1 MNHINGNGKHFFD
14 PVCHQ
19 PTFSAHLSDID
30 CHHSELIHILT
41 ERKTDTCLIDV
52 PYPVGK
58 TMKHVSDAT
67 NRPTGPFRMY
77 GYAERLLH
85 SPCINVYN
93 QYTVE
98 AIHEAITFNQIMKP
112 TFKLPALQT
121 SILFFSHSMTSRHE
135 MPKNGIP
142 VDGVANQGVAN
153 QGVANEGVAN
163 EGVANEGVA
172 IVSPTPT
179 PTPTSIEPLPQPP
192 NLSYIKPYAIT
203 SIECQR
209 ILQLQIP
216 QYWNWMNRDHIS
228 APLNQGDC
236 GNCWAISAATCMND
250 VFVASNRALVNPGL
264 HHDYI
269 LNCYPQS
276 QCRGGNPILAM
287 NHIAENGISPCTT
300 CDCPSFKYFPSELS
314 LICIPPKLEE
324 YTTEEA
330 SVFSEFLTR
339 LYGTDIH
346 MDMSTLPPSSIQRLI
361 KHHIYT
367 VGPVLG
373 GFHVFKNFIK
383 GDFRETND
391 IYIETES
398 YQGVSGIDYNDV
410 DRDWIGSHA
419 VVIVGW
425 GYCTVRDQRVEYWV
439 VRNSWGEEWGEK
451 GLFKMAMYGTTPL
464 FNRYSQFEYPSLV
477 TLSASDS
484 YYAVTGGVLLFKAG
498 AITNPVSTFTLPSP
512 RYSMPILLIL
522 TIGLILLVVLIL
534 FFKK

>member
-19 PTFSAHLSDID
+19 PTFSKHLSDID
-30 CHHSELIHILT
+30 CHHTELIHILT
-41 ERKTDTCLIDV
+41 QRKTDTCLIEV

-58 TMKHVSDAT
+58 TFVSDVQS
-67 NRPTGPFRMY
+67 NRPTVPFRMY
-77 GYAERLLH
+77 GYAERLIH

-93 QYTVE
+93 QYNVE
-98 AIHEAITFNQIMKP
+98 TIHEAILFNQIMKP
-112 TFKLPALQT
+112 RFKVPALQT
-121 SILFFSHSMTSRHE
+121 SILFFSNSMMNRHD
-135 MPKNGIP
+135 MPN
-142 VDGVANQGVAN
+142 DSVAV
-153 QGVANEGVAN
+153 
-163 EGVANEGVA
+163 
-172 IVSPTPT
+172 VSPTPT
-179 PTPTSIEPLPQPP
+179 PTPTPTQTPIPTEPLIPAPPQ
-192 NLSYIKPYAIT
+192 LAFIKPYAIT

-228 APLNQGDC
+228 VPLNQGDC

-250 VFVASNRALVNPGL
+250 VFVASNRALVNPNL

-287 NHIAENGISPCTT
+287 NHIAENGIAPCTT
-300 CDCPSFKYFPSELS
+300 CDCPSSKYFPSELS
-314 LICIPPKLEE
+314 LICIPPKLDE
-324 YTTEEA
+324 YTSEEA
-330 SVFSEFLTR
+330 AVFSEFLTS

-346 MDMSTLPPSSIQRLI
+346 MDMSKLPSSSIQRLI

-367 VGPVLG
+367 IGPVLG

-398 YQGVSGIDYNDV
+398 YQGVAGIQYNDI

-425 GYCTVRDQRVEYWV
+425 GYDTVRNQRVDYWV

-451 GLFKMAMYGTTPL
+451 GLFKIAMYGTNPL

-477 TLSASDS
+477 TLSSSDAF
-484 YYAVTGGVLLFKAG
+484 YAVTGGVLLFKAG
-498 AITNPVSTFTLPSP
+498 AIINPVTKFSIPKP
-512 RYSMPILLIL
+512 IYSMPILFIL
-522 TIGLILLVVLIL
+522 AIGLILLLLLIF
-534 FFKK
+534 FFK

>member
-30 CHHSELIHILT
+30 CHHAELIHILT
-41 ERKTDTCLIDV
+41 ERKTDSCLIEV

-58 TMKHVSDAT
+58 TFVSE
-67 NRPTGPFRMY
+67 RSTGPFRMY

-121 SILFFSHSMTSRHE
+121 SILFFSHSMTSRHD
-135 MPKNGIP
+135 MH
-142 VDGVANQGVAN
+142 VDAVDNDG
-153 QGVANEGVAN
+153 
-163 EGVANEGVA
+163 
-172 IVSPTPT
+172 VSPTLT
-179 PTPTSIEPLPQPP
+179 PTPMPTPKEQLPKPP
-192 NLSYIKPYAIT
+192 ELAYIKPYAIT

-228 APLNQGDC
+228 TPLNQGDC

-250 VFVASNRALVNPGL
+250 VFVASNRSLVNPGL

-300 CDCPSFKYFPSELS
+300 CECPSFKYFPSELS
-314 LICIPPKLEE
+314 LICIPPKLDE
-324 YTTEEA
+324 YTSEEA
-330 SVFSEFLTR
+330 VVFSEFLTS
-339 LYGTDIH
+339 LYGTDTH

-398 YQGVSGIDYNDV
+398 YQGVSGIQYNDV

-425 GYCTVRDQRVEYWV
+425 GYGTVRDQRVDYWV

-498 AITNPVSTFTLPSP
+498 AITNPATKFTLPKP
-512 RYSMPILLIL
+512 IYVMPILLIL
-522 TIGLILLVVLIL
+522 GIGLVVLLVLML
-534 FFKK
+534 FFR